1 MSLAKG
7 RHNIAIPGPSVIP
20 DRVLQ
25 AMHRP
30 GPDIYSSAQG
40 ELLAGL
46 LSDIKQVART
56 SHNSAMYIANGHGA
70 WEAALANVLS
80 EGDKV
85 LVLATGRFAE
95 GWAAMARALG
105 IKTDIID
112 FGLRSCIDLTKVQG
126 ALSADTGYHYKAVL
140 AVHVDTATSVRNDIG
155 ALRTAIDD
163 TNHPAL
169 FMVDCIASLG
179 CDTFEMDAWRVD
191 VMVAACQKG
200 LMTPPGI
207 GFVFF
212 NEKAAAMRAQKK
224 RVSAYWDW
232 TKRASPDEF
241 YQYFG
246 GTPPTH
252 LLFGL
257 REALNM
263 MLEEGIENIWR
274 RHTVLASAVGVAFD
288 TWAQGGP
295 LELNITDVNHRSA
308 AVTSVRVG
316 APDGTRIRDWVFE
329 NAGVTLGVGLGMAD
343 SSDPEWHGFFRV
355 GHMGH
360 VNIQMV
366 MAVLGSISTALK
378 ALQIPHAD
386 GGLEAASVWIAEE
399 SREFT

>member
-1 MSLAKG
+1 MSLANG

-56 SHNSAMYIANGHGA
+56 SHSSAMYIANGHGA

-112 FGLRSCIDLTKVQG
+112 FGLRSCIDLTKVQE
-126 ALSADTGYHYKAVL
+126 ALSADTGHHYKAVL

-274 RHTVLASAVGVAFD
+274 RHTVLACAVGVAFD